1 MQSSPSRETACDSP
15 VFVLTSS
22 RSGSTLLRFI
32 LDSHPELACP
42 PETTVASSCVSL
54 LRSWAI
60 LEEAGSEGKPL
71 TDSTEVPAAGI
82 AVVQSAIDGL
92 FSSYLR
98 RRGKRRWCDKSL
110 DSHMYAG
117 LLAQAYPK
125 AKFICL
131 YRHCMD
137 VIASG
142 TEACP
147 WGVHRFGFDP
157 FVAQYPGNNV
167 AAIGAYWMSCAREIL
182 AFEQEHPA
190 MCHRIRYEDLVTAPE
205 ETVAA
210 MFGFLGVEQV
220 PGITR
225 DCFKIPH
232 ESNGP
237 GDEKIW
243 FTDQVTPATMGRG
256 IKVPVGAMPPPLLH
270 EINDALGQLGYQKV
284 GPDWN
289 DVAGGLFDPRDTAGI
304 TAGSPSPGELPGE
317 TLPETASTLRIL
329 DERLSAR
336 TDDDLG
342 VFAARWPGLANE
354 TLALVVDGNHPV
366 ERRWSLACAVTG
378 TLANGPDVTGDPVAT
393 LVGGP
398 AVWGS
403 LLGGETNIVSE
414 LTSGRLRC
422 INKRDA
428 HRLRSEEL
436 HAMTWLLGLTQIPVE
451 RTPAPAASQPE

>member
-1 MQSSPSRETACDSP
+1 MPISLVPNLGATCDSP

-42 PETTVASSCVSL
+42 PETVVSSACASL
-54 LRSWAI
+54 LRSWMI

-71 TDSTEVPAAGI
+71 TDAGQVPAEGI
-82 AVVQSAIDGL
+82 AVVQSSIDRL
-92 FSSYLR
+92 FGGYLR
-98 RRGKRRWCDKSL
+98 RRGKRRWADKSL
-110 DSHMYAG
+110 DNHMNAD

-142 TEACP
+142 VEACP

-157 FVAQYPGNNV
+157 YVAQFPGNSV
-167 AAIGAYWMSCAREIL
+167 AAIGAYWMSCAQTIMK
-182 AFEQEHPA
+182 FEEEHPDS
-190 MCHRIRYEDLVTAPE
+190 CHRIRYEDLVTAPE
-205 ETVAA
+205 ETIAG
-210 MFGFLGVEQV
+210 MFDFLDLPQV
-220 PGITR
+220 PGITD

-243 FTDQVTPATMGRG
+243 FTDQVTSSSVGRG
-256 IKVPVGAMPPPLLH
+256 VRVPFGALPEPMLA
-270 EINDALGQLGYQKV
+270 EMNKALAQLGYQQI

-289 DVAGGLFDPRDTAGI
+289 EAVGSFDPRETGAASASPPDETPSPTAGQPV
-304 TAGSPSPGELPGE
+304 A
-317 TLPETASTLRIL
+317 ASTLQAL
-329 DERLSAR
+329 DERLGMR
-336 TDDDLG
+336 TDADLEI
-342 VFAARWPGLANE
+342 FAARWPGLKAD
-354 TLALVVDGNHPV
+354 TFSLIVDCDEPT
-366 ERRWSLACAVTG
+366 ERRWSL
-378 TLANGPDVTGDPVAT
+378 GDPGEPVAT
-393 LVGGP
+393 LVAGP
-398 AVWGS
+398 GTWGS
-403 LLGGETNIVSE
+403 LLSGETNIVNE
-414 LTSGRLRC
+414 LTAGRLRC
-422 INKRDA
+422 INKRDR

-451 RTPAPAASQPE
+451 RAPALVGNETG